1 MKENIEQR
9 MMALFGL
16 VAALLIL
23 VAVVALNN
31 VRQGEVTS
39 DWVNHT
45 HAVILETEAIQ
56 TSLHTAEGAL
66 RSYIL
71 TSDDRDQA
79 AYREAFTETK
89 EHLDVAKS
97 LTKGDQRQQQV
108 LGEIE
113 TLIGKRVDYARKI
126 VIARKQSF
134 DEAKQLVSSDAAD
147 QTLREIRK
155 LVDRLKEDEAGLLQT
170 RDRENFLQAQS
181 TRWTVYVAAIL
192 NAAVIALIFWLIRDD
207 LKSRRLVAATLQ
219 QANEQLEQ
227 KVKERTAE
235 LAKSNESLTLENL
248 ERKWSQSIL
257 ERQFRHFEQIL
268 HSIGDSIFVIS
279 RTGRIIRVNPPATKL
294 SGYSVNELIG
304 ESLAKV
310 LQPETASTESPFVHA
325 LKEGRD
331 LVSLPA
337 AIKSRDGR
345 TLKVV
350 ARAFP
355 VRDND
360 KVVGSVVVCT
370 QV

>member
-23 VAVVALNN
+23 VAAVALKN
-31 VRQGEVTS
+31 VRHAEVAS

-56 TSLHTAEGAL
+56 TALHTAEGNL
-66 RSYIL
+66 RGFIL
-71 TSDDRDQA
+71 TGEDRDQA
-79 AYREAFTETK
+79 AYREAFGETL
-89 EHLDVAKS
+89 EHLGVAKS
-97 LTKGDQRQQQV
+97 LTKDDQRQQQRI
-108 LGEIE
+108 GELE
-113 TLIGKRVDYARKI
+113 ALIAKRVDFARK
-126 VIARKQSF
+126 VVAARQQSF
-134 DEAKQLVSSDAAD
+134 DEAKKLVGSDSAD

-155 LVDRLKEDEAGLLQT
+155 LVDRLKAEEADLLQQ
-170 RDRENFLQAQS
+170 RDRESFLQAQS
-181 TRWTVYVAAIL
+181 TRWTVYVAAIV
-192 NAAVIALIFWLIRDD
+192 NAAVIGLIFWLIRHD
-207 LKSRRLVAATLQ
+207 LKARRLVATTLQ

-235 LAKSNESLTLENL
+235 LAKSNETLTLENL

-294 SGYSVNELIG
+294 SGYTVNELIG
-304 ESLAKV
+304 EALANV
-310 LQPETASTESPFVHA
+310 LQPEVSGPVSPFVEA
-325 LKEGRD
+325 LKAGRD
-331 LVSLPA
+331 IVSLPA
-337 AIKSRDGR
+337 AIKSRNG
-345 TLKVV
+345 TVCKVV

-370 QV
+370 EV